1 LNSAGQLV
9 LNAIRFEYE
18 SAAWTLAVPTLT
30 LGSEP
35 LCAIIGPNGS
45 GKSTLLKVA
54 AGLLRP
60 ATGEARWQG
69 RRVVDYPRRI
79 LAQQVGYLPQECPV
93 LFDYT
98 VEQVVAM
105 GRHAHGGV
113 LELTTPADRV
123 AVDRALADVR
133 LADYRQR
140 RLSQL
145 SGGERRRAWL
155 AAALAQEPA
164 ILLLDEPTQALDVH
178 QAAAMMEILTARAAE
193 GLRVVA
199 VLHDLNLAALF
210 CPRLV
215 LLAGGAVVADGP
227 PAELLTP
234 DRLRAVYGD
243 KLDVVPHPRSGQP
256 LVLAATS

>member
-1 LNSAGQLV
+1 
-9 LNAIRFEYE
+9 
-18 SAAWTLAVPTLT
+18 
-30 LGSEP
+30 
-35 LCAIIGPNGS
+35 
-45 GKSTLLKVA
+45 
-54 AGLLRP
+54 
-60 ATGEARWQG
+60 
-69 RRVVDYPRRI
+69 
-79 LAQQVGYLPQECPV
+79 
-93 LFDYT
+93 
-98 VEQVVAM
+98 VAM

>member
-1 LNSAGQLV
+1 MNAAGQLV
-9 LNAIRFEYE
+9 LSAIRFAYE
-18 SAAWTLAVPTLT
+18 SAAWTLTVPNLA
-30 LGSEP
+30 LGGEP

-54 AGLLRP
+54 AGLLSPP
-60 ATGEARWQG
+60 AGEVRWQG
-69 RRVVDYPRRI
+69 RRVADYSRRQ
-79 LAQQVGYLPQECPV
+79 LAQQLGYLPQECPV

-113 LELTTPADRV
+113 LELTTPADRA
-123 AVDRALADVR
+123 AVERALADGQ
-133 LADYRQR
+133 LTDYRQR

-178 QAAAMMEILTARAAE
+178 QAAAMMEILAKRAAT

-215 LLAGGAVVADGP
+215 LLAGGAVVADGT
-227 PAELLTP
+227 PADLLIP
-234 DRLRAVYGD
+234 ERLRAVYGN
-243 KLDVVPHPRSGQP
+243 KLDVLPHPRSGQP
-256 LVLAATS
+256 LVLAVTS